1 MLTNKEMKLLQEF
14 DTASRKSNYSV
25 WFGHYPTSC
34 ILSPEPGIRR
44 VMGHGLA
51 YLCGH
56 LHTLGGLAPNMY
68 TRQQTGSLELELGD
82 WKDGRM

>member
-1 MLTNKEMKLLQEF
+1 MDALKMFEEK
-14 DTASRKSNYSV
+14 SRKHNHTI

-34 ILSPEPGIRR
+34 ILSPAPGIRKL
-44 VMGHGLA
+44 MGKGVA

-56 LHTLGGLAPNMY
+56 LHTLGGLAHNLY

-82 WKDGRM
+82 WKDERL